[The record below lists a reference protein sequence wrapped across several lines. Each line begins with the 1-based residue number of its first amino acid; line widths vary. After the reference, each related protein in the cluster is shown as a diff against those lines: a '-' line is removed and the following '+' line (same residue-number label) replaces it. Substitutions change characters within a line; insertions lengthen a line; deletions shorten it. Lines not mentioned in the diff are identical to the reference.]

1 MTRIPHS
8 SPQST
13 GQPVRRERRPSF
25 RLQRFLPRGWDTPTQ
40 RLLQL
45 QALFLPLMISVLL
58 LAGCQGNSEGGE
70 SADEE
75 EITRIPV
82 ETDTL
87 KRGDVF
93 AVYTGTASLETDA
106 DALVIAKVGGE
117 VVDVLVEEG
126 DRVEEGQVLAQLDGD
141 RLRLEMQR
149 ARANLNKL
157 EQEYERNL
165 KLFDRGLVS
174 SGAFEDLKYELD
186 ALRAAYRLAELE
198 YSYTRIRAPIAGVV
212 SERHIRLGNSI
223 SVNEP
228 AFRVTAMDPLI
239 AYIHIPEREFRRLE
253 AGQTAQLT
261 LDAIPGQRFPASVER
276 ISPVVDPE
284 TGTFK
289 VTLEI
294 PDPAGTLKPGM
305 FGRFNIVWDRRPD
318 VLLAPRAAIVD
329 DDVSQAVFVVVDG
342 TAQRRSIRTGYSQ
355 GEQVEIVDG
364 LDGDERIVVIG
375 QAGLRDGASVEVVH
389 RGAAR
394 VAQEEL

>member
-1 MTRIPHS
+1 MTRTPHQPLQ
-8 SPQST
+8 SPGQSRNR
-13 GQPVRRERRPSF
+13 GGGPDA
-25 RLQRFLPRGWDTPTQ
+25 RLQRFLPARWNAATL
-40 RLLQL
+40 RLIQL
-45 QALFLPLMISVLL
+45 QALIVPLMISVLL
-58 LAGCQGNSEGGE
+58 LAGCGANSDTEDG
-70 SADEE
+70 AEE

-82 ETDTL
+82 EITAL
-87 KRGDVF
+87 QRGEVF

-106 DALVIAKVGGE
+106 DALVIAKVSGE
-117 VVDVLVEEG
+117 VVDLLVEEG
-126 DRVEEGQVLAQLDGD
+126 DRVEEGQVLARLDGD

-149 ARANLNKL
+149 SLANLRKL

-198 YSYTRIRAPIAGVV
+198 YGYTEIRAPITGVV

-253 AGQTAQLT
+253 AGQTARLT
-261 LDAIPGQRFPASVER
+261 LDAIPGQRFSASVER
-276 ISPVVDPE
+276 ISPIVDPE

-305 FGRFNIVWDRRPD
+305 FGRFNIVWDRRSD
-318 VLLAPRAAIVD
+318 VLLAPRAAILD

-342 TAQRRSIRTGYSQ
+342 KAERRSVRTGYSR

-364 LDGDERIVVIG
+364 LDGDEQIVVIG
-375 QAGLRDGASVEVVH
+375 QSGLRDGASVEVVH

-394 VAQEEL
+394 VAQEDI

>member
-1 MTRIPHS
+1 MTRTPHQPLQ
-8 SPQST
+8 SPGQSRNR
-13 GQPVRRERRPSF
+13 GGGPDA
-25 RLQRFLPRGWDTPTQ
+25 RLQRFLPARWNAATL
-40 RLLQL
+40 RLIQL
-45 QALFLPLMISVLL
+45 QALFVPLMISVLL
-58 LAGCQGNSEGGE
+58 LAGCGANSDTEDG
-70 SADEE
+70 AEE

-82 ETDTL
+82 EITAL
-87 KRGDVF
+87 QRGEVF

-106 DALVIAKVGGE
+106 DALVIAKVSGE
-117 VVDVLVEEG
+117 VVDLLVEEG
-126 DRVEEGQVLAQLDGD
+126 DRVEEGQVLARLDGD

-149 ARANLNKL
+149 SLANLRKL

-198 YSYTRIRAPIAGVV
+198 YGYTEIRAPITGVV
-212 SERHIRLGNSI
+212 SERHIRLGNNI

-253 AGQTAQLT
+253 AGQAAQLT
-261 LDAIPGQRFPASVER
+261 LDAIPGQRFSASVER
-276 ISPVVDPE
+276 ISPIVDPE

-305 FGRFNIVWDRRPD
+305 FGRFNIVWDRRSD
-318 VLLAPRAAIVD
+318 VLLAPRAAILD

-342 TAQRRSIRTGYSQ
+342 KAERRSVRTGYSR

-364 LDGDERIVVIG
+364 LDGDEQIVVIG
-375 QAGLRDGASVEVVH
+375 QSGLRDGASVEVVH

-394 VAQEEL
+394 VAQEDI